1 MIVSVTSPV
10 VASCG
15 WTVTLG
21 AAGVT
26 FNLTLVFSCEPSLY
40 VINTGTSVSLSGLRV
55 GNVPTDVTDW
65 ISAFWYVFVTPFST
79 TPVIPVAEYK
89 SVPFNLSVGF
99 LIMSTFVTS
108 CGVKVCVPSLDTT
121 LTSPSPLLAV
131 AVTVAF
137 TKSRGISILP
147 LWTLTPLGC
156 PVTCHPFWAS
166 FVTTTLPD
174 FRGIVILSPEFVE
187 SGVTFKFPFC
197 HWPTVGASGVASFT
211 ATYTLTWVPFLP
223 WLSTAAKVT
232 SYNPAGVI
240 PVPFAAGF
248 CEIILT
254 FPAPNG
260 LFSSSVALSSASVTV
275 TNSFN
280 KSAVNVVPES

>member
-1 MIVSVTSPV
+1 MLFSRSPSPTFAV
-10 VASCG
+10 
-15 WTVTLG
+15 TVTLSP
-21 AAGVT
+21 
-26 FNLTLVFSCEPSLY
+26 TLSA
-40 VINTGTSVSLSGLRV
+40 GTSIE
-55 GNVPTDVTDW
+55 P
-65 ISAFWYVFVTPFST
+65 
-79 TPVIPVAEYK
+79 PV
-89 SVPFNLSVGF
+89 
-99 LIMSTFVTS
+99 
-108 CGVKVCVPSLDTT
+108 T
-121 LTSPSPLLAV
+121 LTSGWLPSTVQVPLSPFLTTTGPPSV
-131 AVTVAF
+131 N
-137 TKSRGISILP
+137 GISMRSP
-147 LWTLTPLGC
+147 
-156 PVTCHPFWAS
+156 PF
-166 FVTTTLPD
+166 V
-174 FRGIVILSPEFVE
+174 V
-187 SGVTFKFPFC
+187 SGVTFKLPFC
-197 HWPTVGASGVASFT
+197 HCPTVGASGVASFT